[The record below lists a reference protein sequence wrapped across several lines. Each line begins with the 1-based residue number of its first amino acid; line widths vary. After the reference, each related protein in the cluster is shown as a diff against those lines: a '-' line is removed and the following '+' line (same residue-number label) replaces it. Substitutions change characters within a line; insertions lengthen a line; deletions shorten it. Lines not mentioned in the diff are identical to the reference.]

1 MADCVFCRI
10 VAGEIP
16 STKVYE
22 DAAAFAFADT
32 NPQAPTH
39 VLVVPKRHLAD
50 LGELAADPETSAA
63 LLDAIRAVVEQE
75 SLAAYRVVFNTGAQA
90 GQSVFHVHAHL
101 LSGRSMGWPPG

>member
-1 MADCVFCRI
+1 MADCLFCRI

-16 STKVYE
+16 AAKVYE
-22 DAAAFAFADT
+22 DDVTFAFADT

-50 LGELAADPETSAA
+50 IGELAADPATSAA
-63 LLDAIRAVVEQE
+63 LLSAISAVVEQE
-75 SLAAYRVVFNTGAQA
+75 SLPYYRVVFNTGAQA

-101 LSGRSMGWPPG
+101 LAGRQMSWPPG

>member
-1 MADCVFCRI
+1 MADCLFCRI

-22 DAAAFAFADT
+22 DAAALAFADM

-39 VLVVPKRHLAD
+39 VLVVPKLHLAD
-50 LGELAADPETSAA
+50 IGELAADPATSAA
-63 LLDAIRAVVEQE
+63 LISAIRAVAEQE
-75 SLAAYRVVFNTGAQA
+75 SLASYRVVFNTGAQA

-101 LSGRSMGWPPG
+101 LAGRQMGWPPG